1 MKPVYLPKQLDGPT
15 PPELARAWGLTLTD
29 EDTHWVLELPD
40 SWAVNQLGAV
50 RDDKGELRFKL
61 RLPLG
66 PPTPQPPASGGR
78 ENRVHTQKQSVSWLV
93 FPLYRL
99 FEHKTAR
106 VDVIR
111 GRATVKVFENA
122 KQLRRGQTRAELRLR
137 AETWMDRV
145 YPEWRNP
152 LAYWGTE
159 NKIIHGV
166 IHQDFQRAAEGKRVS
181 ARG

>member
-1 MKPVYLPKQLDGPT
+1 MKPVYLPKHLDHPT

-50 RDDKGELRFKL
+50 RDERGELRFKL
-61 RLPLG
+61 QA
-66 PPTPQPPASGGR
+66 QPPSRPSPTAYVGEGARR
-78 ENRVHTQKQSVSWLV
+78 EAQKQSAGWIV

-99 FEHKTAR
+99 FEHKIAR

-111 GRATVKVFENA
+111 GRATVKVFENSEQ
-122 KQLRRGQTRAELRLR
+122 KRRGQTRAELRR
-137 AETWMDRV
+137 HAETWMDRV

-159 NKIIHGV
+159 NNRIHGV
-166 IHQDFQRAAEGKRVS
+166 IHADFQRVALDGR
-181 ARG
+181 